1 MLGSVNSSQGSSN
14 VSAIQLLNAANAFK
28 YNAAITKP
36 AQEPEPFTTE
46 GTDTNDSNE
55 LLKGQNVEEIKKFAQ
70 MVQGAG
76 ENNLTEE
83 DIKYGLSYGRSV
95 IVEYLA

>member
-1 MLGSVNSSQGSSN
+1 MLGSVNSLQQISN
-14 VSAIQLLNAANAFK
+14 VSLIQRYNAANAFK
-28 YNAAITKP
+28 NTAVTKP
-36 AQEPEPFTTE
+36 QIEEPII
-46 GTDTNDSNE
+46 NDGIQISDNI
-55 LLKGQNVEEIKKFAQ
+55 LKSQNVEEIKKFAEL
-70 MVQGAG
+70 AG

>member
-1 MLGSVNSSQGSSN
+1 MLSSVNSTNPMSN
-14 VSAIQLLNAANAFK
+14 ISAIQRFSAVNAFK
-28 YNAAITKP
+28 NATVARP
-36 AQEPEPFTTE
+36 QVEDPFTTD
-46 GTDTNDSNE
+46 GTEINDDSI
-55 LLKGQNVEEIKKFAQ
+55 LKSQNVSEIRKFAE
-70 MVQGAG
+70 MAG

>member
-1 MLGSVNSSQGSSN
+1 MIGNINSSN

-28 YNAAITKP
+28 NTKVSSP
-36 AQEPEPFTTE
+36 VEQMQPNVPETSS
-46 GTDTNDSNE
+46 GTDLNDNSI
-55 LLKGQNVEEIKKFAQ
+55 LKTQDVDEIKKFAQ
-70 MVQGAG
+70 MAG
-76 ENNLTEE
+76 ENDLTED

>member
-1 MLGSVNSSQGSSN
+1 MLGSVNSSN

-28 YNAAITKP
+28 NTRVSNPIEQQQNSIP
-36 AQEPEPFTTE
+36 QISD
-46 GTDTNDSNE
+46 GIDINDDSI
-55 LLKGQNVEEIKKFAQ
+55 LKSQNIDEIKKYAE
-70 MVQGAG
+70 MAG
-76 ENNLTEE
+76 ENDLSEE

>member
-1 MLGSVNSSQGSSN
+1 MLGSVNSSN

-28 YNAAITKP
+28 NTRVSNPIEQQQNSIPQTSD
-36 AQEPEPFTTE
+36 
-46 GTDTNDSNE
+46 GIDINDDSI
-55 LLKGQNVEEIKKFAQ
+55 LKSQNIDEIKKYAE
-70 MVQGAG
+70 MAG
-76 ENNLTEE
+76 ENDLSEE

>member
-1 MLGSVNSSQGSSN
+1 MLGSVNSSN

-28 YNAAITKP
+28 NTRVSNPIEQQQNSIPQTSD
-36 AQEPEPFTTE
+36 
-46 GTDTNDSNE
+46 GIDINDDSI
-55 LLKGQNVEEIKKFAQ
+55 LKSQNIDEIKKYAK

-76 ENNLTEE
+76 ENDLSEE

>member
-1 MLGSVNSSQGSSN
+1 MCQSLSVKKSLLTTSPICPQTNEPQISEGIDINDDSILKSQN
-14 VSAIQLLNAANAFK
+14 I
-28 YNAAITKP
+28 
-36 AQEPEPFTTE
+36 
-46 GTDTNDSNE
+46 D
-55 LLKGQNVEEIKKFAQ
+55 EIKKYAK

-76 ENNLTEE
+76 ENDLSEE

>member
-1 MLGSVNSSQGSSN
+1 MLGSVNNSSN
-14 VSAIQLLNAANAFK
+14 ISAIQLLNAANAFK
-28 YNAAITKP
+28 NNSAAAKP
-36 AQEPEPFTTE
+36 IETQEPFTTD
-46 GTDTNDSNE
+46 GTELNDNNI
-55 LLKGQNVEEIKKFAQ
+55 LKGQNINEIKKYAEL
-70 MVQGAG
+70 AG

>member
-1 MLGSVNSSQGSSN
+1 MLGSVNNSSN

-28 YNAAITKP
+28 NNAAITKP
-36 AQEPEPFTTE
+36 IEPQEPFTTE
-46 GTDTNDSNE
+46 GTDLNDNTI
-55 LLKGQNVEEIKKFAQ
+55 LKGQNINEIKKYAEL
-70 MVQGAG
+70 AG
-76 ENNLTEE
+76 ENNLTED

>member
-1 MLGSVNSSQGSSN
+1 MLGSVNSSN

-28 YNAAITKP
+28 NTRVSNPIEQQQNSIPQTSD
-36 AQEPEPFTTE
+36 
-46 GTDTNDSNE
+46 GIDINDDSI
-55 LLKGQNVEEIKKFAQ
+55 LKSQNIDEIKKYAK
-70 MVQGAG
+70 MVQEAG
-76 ENNLTEE
+76 ENDLTEE

>member
-1 MLGSVNSSQGSSN
+1 MLGNINTSH

-28 YNAAITKP
+28 NTSARP
-36 AQEPEPFTTE
+36 AETLQPDVAQTSS
-46 GTDTNDSNE
+46 GVDLNDDSI
-55 LLKGQNVEEIKKFAQ
+55 LKSQDVEEIKKFAQ
-70 MVQGAG
+70 MAG
-76 ENNLTEE
+76 ENELTED

>member
-1 MLGSVNSSQGSSN
+1 MLGNINTSH

-28 YNAAITKP
+28 NISAAKP
-36 AQEPEPFTTE
+36 AETMQPEVAQTSS
-46 GTDTNDSNE
+46 GVDLNDDSI
-55 LLKGQNVEEIKKFAQ
+55 LQSQDVEEIKKFAQ
-70 MVQGAG
+70 MAG
-76 ENNLTEE
+76 ENDLTND

>member
-1 MLGSVNSSQGSSN
+1 MLGSVNSTH

-28 YNAAITKP
+28 NTKTTP
-36 AQEPEPFTTE
+36 SAETIQTNEPQISE
-46 GTDTNDSNE
+46 GIDINDDSI
-55 LLKGQNVEEIKKFAQ
+55 LKSQNVNEIKKYAQ
-70 MVQGAG
+70 MVG
-76 ENNLTEE
+76 ENDLTDD

>member
-1 MLGSVNSSQGSSN
+1 MLGQVNSSN

-28 YNAAITKP
+28 HNRVSSPI
-36 AQEPEPFTTE
+36 EPSMARIPETSD
-46 GTDTNDSNE
+46 GTDLNDDNSI
-55 LLKGQNVEEIKKFAQ
+55 LKSQNVDEIKKYAK
-70 MVQGAG
+70 MVQEAG
-76 ENNLTEE
+76 ENDLTEE

>member
-1 MLGSVNSSQGSSN
+1 MVGNIGSSK

-28 YNAAITKP
+28 NTKVQTP
-36 AQEPEPFTTE
+36 IKEPQTSN
-46 GTDTNDSNE
+46 GTDINDDSI
-55 LLKGQNVEEIKKFAQ
+55 LKSQNVDEIKKFAQ
-70 MVQGAG
+70 MAG
-76 ENNLTEE
+76 ENDLSED